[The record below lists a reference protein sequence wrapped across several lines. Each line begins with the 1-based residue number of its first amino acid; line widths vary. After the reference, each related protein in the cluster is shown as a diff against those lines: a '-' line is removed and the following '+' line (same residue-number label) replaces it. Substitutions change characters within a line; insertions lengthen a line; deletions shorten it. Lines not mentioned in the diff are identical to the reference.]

1 LIKSR
6 VYWWEHNSP
15 NGQYSSAKVHR
26 SLKVHVKD
34 GVEDPR
40 SIDDYEIKLQELDGL
55 KPEIIEGE

>member
-1 LIKSR
+1 MDNTPRLKYIA
-6 VYWWEHNSP
+6 HF
-15 NGQYSSAKVHR
+15 
-26 SLKVHVKD
+26 KVHVKD